1 MLRHGGES
9 STNTTPSRRRL
20 SAHSRGQGLGLRVI
34 NDRDRDFFLFFSQF
48 LVATSAALLL
58 LSLLTI

>member
-1 MLRHGGES
+1 
-9 STNTTPSRRRL
+9 
-20 SAHSRGQGLGLRVI
+20 LGLRVI

-48 LVATSAALLL
+48 LVATSALLL